1 MKSNTFYVDVYG
13 RLRTYLK
20 FRRVNY
26 KHKMTSGEHVIDK
39 VINKLIKEE
48 RYEECIR
55 MKKLK
60 ESLNN
65 K

>member
-13 RLRTYLK
+13 RLRTHLK

-26 KHKMTSGEHVIDK
+26 KITTGEHVIDK

>member
-26 KHKMTSGEHVIDK
+26 KITTGEHVIDK
-39 VINKLIKEE
+39 VINKLIEEE

>member
-1 MKSNTFYVDVYG
+1 
-13 RLRTYLK
+13 
-20 FRRVNY
+20 
-26 KHKMTSGEHVIDK
+26 MTSGEHVIDK
-39 VINKLIKEE
+39 VINKLIEEE

>member
-26 KHKMTSGEHVIDK
+26 KYKMTSSEHVIDK